1 MYESSRAI
9 VFDRVV
15 RRIVEGQRN
24 IDIETYEQF
33 FDAVADVLEDLI
45 ARMGELSTLRR
56 VTYEKR
62 LYGGA
67 YELEGFDIGACWG
80 AVKVVEA
87 VVGGVVSPSCD
98 CFLQEHDIFTSYA
111 VLPPERSRVLVVA
124 QRHDSAIADYASVP
138 RSLVKQ
144 VLVEVC
150 WYSS

>member
-1 MYESSRAI
+1 ML
-9 VFDRVV
+9 DRKQPDSVV
-15 RRIVEGQRN
+15 SVACALLGYRVQLGLDVVYYCGRRRQSASEVVNPYGLPRVGVRPYSGRKQHPEPDLQL
-24 IDIETYEQF
+24 
-33 FDAVADVLEDLI
+33 LEP
-45 ARMGELSTLRR
+45 RGP
-56 VTYEKR
+56 
-62 LYGGA
+62 YG
-67 YELEGFDIGACWG
+67 
-80 AVKVVEA
+80 KVVEA